1 MAFCRLLTRALLRIL
16 CVKEA
21 AMIYRKELS
30 RALISAFALS
40 IIFCLPVVTKRARG
54 VQADAILPAPS
65 EARYKVSASQSHFT
79 VRAFAGGLLSALAH
93 DHTISIREF
102 TGEARFTYD
111 TIEPAS
117 LQLTIKADSLA
128 VTDKV
133 SDSDRKKIEDTMRG
147 EVLEVDKHPEITFKS
162 TSINASRVDE
172 GKYQTKISGDLTLHG
187 TTRNVTFDTFVTFY
201 EASLRAQGQ
210 FSIKQSNYG
219 IKPVSVAGGTIKVKD
234 ELKFS
239 FDIVANR

>member
-1 MAFCRLLTRALLRIL
+1 MASYRLLTRARIL
-16 CVKEA
+16 ILRVKGA
-21 AMIYRKELS
+21 AMLYRKDLS
-30 RALISAFALS
+30 AALLPAFAMS
-40 IIFCLPVVTKRARG
+40 IILCLPVVTRV
-54 VQADAILPAPS
+54 VQAGAVSPAPD
-65 EARYKVSASQSHFT
+65 EARYKVSASQSRFT

-102 TGEARFTYD
+102 TGEARFTYGAV
-111 TIEPAS
+111 EPAS

-133 SDSDRKKIEDTMRG
+133 SEGDRKKIEDTMRA

-162 TSINASRVDE
+162 TSISASRVDE

-187 TTRNVTFDTFVTFY
+187 TTRNITFDTFVTFY

-210 FSIKQSNYG
+210 FSIKQSSYG

>member
-1 MAFCRLLTRALLRIL
+1 
-16 CVKEA
+16 
-21 AMIYRKELS
+21 MIHRKELS
-30 RALISAFALS
+30 RALLSALALS
-40 IIFCLPVVTKRARG
+40 VIFSLTVPDSERV
-54 VQADAILPAPS
+54 VQAVAPS
-65 EARYKVSASQSHFT
+65 EGVYKVSASQSRFT

-93 DHTISIREF
+93 DHTISIRQF
-102 TGEARFTYD
+102 TGEARFTYG
-111 TIEPAS
+111 TVEPAS
-117 LQLTIKADSLA
+117 LQLTIKSASLA

-162 TSINASRVDE
+162 TSISASWVDE

-187 TTRNVTFDTFVTFY
+187 TTRNVTFDAFVTFY
-201 EASLRAQGQ
+201 EASLKAQGQ
-210 FSIKQSNYG
+210 FAIKQSNYG

>member
-1 MAFCRLLTRALLRIL
+1 
-16 CVKEA
+16 
-21 AMIYRKELS
+21 MIHQKELS
-30 RALISAFALS
+30 RALLSALALS
-40 IIFCLPVVTKRARG
+40 IIFSLTVFDSARV
-54 VQADAILPAPS
+54 VQADPIAPAPS
-65 EARYKVSASQSHFT
+65 EGVYKVSASQSRFT

-102 TGEARFTYD
+102 TGEARFTYGAV
-111 TIEPAS
+111 EPAS
-117 LQLTIKADSLA
+117 LQLAIKSASLA

-133 SDSDRKKIEDTMRG
+133 SDSDRKKIEDTMRT
-147 EVLEVDKHPEITFKS
+147 EVLEVDKHPVITFKS
-162 TSINASRVDE
+162 TSISASRVDE

-187 TTRNVTFDTFVTFY
+187 ATRNVTFDAFVTFY
-201 EASLRAQGQ
+201 EASLKAQGQ
-210 FSIKQSNYG
+210 FAINQSNYG

>member
-1 MAFCRLLTRALLRIL
+1 MIHRKKFSGPLLLAL
-16 CVKEA
+16 
-21 AMIYRKELS
+21 
-30 RALISAFALS
+30 ALS
-40 IIFCLPVVTKRARG
+40 VIFSLPVCDPVG
-54 VQADAILPAPS
+54 VVRADANAPAPS
-65 EARYKVSASQSHFT
+65 EAIYKVSASQSRFT

-102 TGEARFTYD
+102 TGEARFTYG

-117 LQLTIKADSLA
+117 LNFTIKSASLA

-187 TTRNVTFDTFVTFY
+187 TTRNVTFDAFVIFY
-201 EASLRAQGQ
+201 EASLKAQGQ
-210 FSIKQSNYG
+210 FSIRQSNYG

>member
-1 MAFCRLLTRALLRIL
+1 
-16 CVKEA
+16 
-21 AMIYRKELS
+21 MIHQKELS
-30 RALISAFALS
+30 RALLSVLALS
-40 IIFCLPVVTKRARG
+40 IIFSLTVFDSVRS
-54 VQADAILPAPS
+54 VQASAPS
-65 EARYKVSASQSHFT
+65 EGIYKVSASQSRFT

-102 TGEARFTYD
+102 TGEARFTYGAV
-111 TIEPAS
+111 EPAS
-117 LQLTIKADSLA
+117 LQLTIKSASLA

-133 SDSDRKKIEDTMRG
+133 SDSDRKKIEDTMRS
-147 EVLEVDKHPEITFKS
+147 EVLEVDKHPVITFKS
-162 TSINASRVDE
+162 TSISASRVDE

-187 TTRNVTFDTFVTFY
+187 TTRSVTFDAFVTFY
-201 EASLRAQGQ
+201 EASLKAQGQ
-210 FSIKQSNYG
+210 FAIKQSNYG

>member
-1 MAFCRLLTRALLRIL
+1 MIHRKELFRALLSSL
-16 CVKEA
+16 
-21 AMIYRKELS
+21 
-30 RALISAFALS
+30 ALS
-40 IIFCLPVVTKRARG
+40 LMFSLTVFDSA
-54 VQADAILPAPS
+54 ADAPA
-65 EARYKVSASQSHFT
+65 EGVYKVSASQSRFT

-102 TGEARFTYD
+102 TGEARFTYG
-111 TIEPAS
+111 TVEPAS
-117 LQLTIKADSLA
+117 LQFTIKSASLA

-162 TSINASRVDE
+162 TSISASRVDE

-187 TTRNVTFDTFVTFY
+187 TTRNVTFDAFVTFY
-201 EASLRAQGQ
+201 EASLKAQGQ
-210 FSIKQSNYG
+210 FAIKQSSYG

>member
-1 MAFCRLLTRALLRIL
+1 
-16 CVKEA
+16 
-21 AMIYRKELS
+21 MIHQKELS
-30 RALISAFALS
+30 RALLSALALS
-40 IIFCLPVVTKRARG
+40 IIFSLTVFDS
-54 VQADAILPAPS
+54 VQASAPS
-65 EARYKVSASQSHFT
+65 EGIYKVSASQSRFT

-102 TGEARFTYD
+102 TGEARFTYGAV
-111 TIEPAS
+111 EPAS
-117 LQLTIKADSLA
+117 LQLTIKSASLA

-133 SDSDRKKIEDTMRG
+133 SDSDRKKIEDTMRS
-147 EVLEVDKHPEITFKS
+147 EVLEVDKHPVITFKS
-162 TSINASRVDE
+162 TSISASRVDE

-187 TTRNVTFDTFVTFY
+187 TTRSVTFDAFVTFY
-201 EASLRAQGQ
+201 EASLKAQGQ
-210 FSIKQSNYG
+210 FAIKQSNYG